1 MKVEAKKAID
11 AAQAVG
17 TGAAA
22 AMGGALGVDGASAFS
37 TLLNSFT
44 ANDAKQA
51 AAKPANINSSKET
64 TPATSAAAL
73 NTKANA
79 AKDTAPKYD
88 LAAAMTESAAATD
101 PKAQQK
107 TQEPVKA
114 QQPVKMEDLIK
125 TLNLN
130 EQQVKQLAQ
139 ALNIGVNEL
148 KQMQVAVKTDAQTGA
163 PLLTGIMANGNE
175 QNLGSMLG
183 MGAADGKTVPAQQ
196 VMDKIAGILN
206 LDNSQKQDFFAQLNI
221 SSISFNDTKTANGDN
236 GSTVLKNASAAK
248 QADQTQP
255 ATTNSPSVTDMGK
268 IAVQD
273 AAQSANGA
281 KQADQT
287 QPATTNAPS
296 GTDMGKV
303 AVQDAA
309 QSGNGA
315 NGTNSGNNIKNINTA
330 KQTNQTQ
337 PTTKT
342 SPLTIDM
349 GKTAVQDAA
358 QSKNDSNGG
367 NSFNGEAGI
376 QTAAVE
382 QKNDS
387 VAEQA
392 PQTDFSAALSKAG
405 ETAAALGTKPV
416 AANAA
421 AQTQAAA
428 TARPDAKVMNQ
439 IVEKASI
446 LQFPNSTQTTISLN
460 PKDLGN
466 VDIKLTMH
474 DASVTASITVENH
487 DVKQAVEQNLGQ
499 LKSALH
505 QQGITVDEMLVS
517 VDQRNSG
524 NPQNPNHSQRDAAAN
539 YPYTPAAP
547 RAAEP
552 AAVIAPAM
560 LRPQGD
566 HRVSITA

>member
-22 AMGGALGVDGASAFS
+22 AMGGALAVAGASAFS

-51 AAKPANINSSKET
+51 AAKPA
-64 TPATSAAAL
+64 TSAAAL
-73 NTKANA
+73 NIKANA

-88 LAAAMTESAAATD
+88 LAAAMTESATATD

-107 TQEPVKA
+107 TQETVKA
-114 QQPVKMEDLIK
+114 QQPVKMEDVIK

-130 EQQVKQLAQ
+130 EQQVQQLAQ
-139 ALNIGVNEL
+139 TLNIGVNEL
-148 KQMQVAVKTDAQTGA
+148 KQMQIAVKTDAQTGA
-163 PLLTGIMANGNE
+163 PLLTGIMANGKE
-175 QNLGSMLG
+175 QNLGSMPG

-221 SSISFNDTKTANGDN
+221 SSISTNDVKTANGDA
-236 GSTVLKNASAAK
+236 TIKNANAAK

-255 ATTNSPSVTDMGK
+255 TTTNSPSV
-268 IAVQD
+268 
-273 AAQSANGA
+273 
-281 KQADQT
+281 
-287 QPATTNAPS
+287 
-296 GTDMGKV
+296 TDMGKV

-315 NGTNSGNNIKNINTA
+315 NGANSGNNIKNMNTA

-342 SPLTIDM
+342 SPSAIDM

-358 QSKNDSNGG
+358 QSKNDGNGG

-376 QTAAVE
+376 QTAAAE
-382 QKNDS
+382 QKKDS

-416 AANAA
+416 SANAA

-428 TARPDAKVMNQ
+428 TARPDAKVMSQ

-446 LQFPNSTQTTISLN
+446 LQLPNSTQTTISLN

-524 NPQNPNHSQRDAAAN
+524 NPQNQNHSQRDAAAN
-539 YPYTPAAP
+539 YPYTTAAP

-560 LRPQGD
+560 RRPQGD